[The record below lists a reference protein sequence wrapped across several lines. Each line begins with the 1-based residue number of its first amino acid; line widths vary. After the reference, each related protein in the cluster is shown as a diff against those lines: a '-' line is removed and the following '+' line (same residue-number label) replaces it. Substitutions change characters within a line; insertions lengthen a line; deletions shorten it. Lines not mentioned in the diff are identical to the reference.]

1 MSNASITSRILEVVA
16 AFEASKCSAYA
27 VNQSIELHAPA
38 FEGIPREQ
46 VDALNA
52 LGLKLLT
59 NDVSDLEREQLGW
72 ADTSGETIR
81 DIKGLLI
88 AISRLA

>member
-1 MSNASITSRILEVVA
+1 MSNASIASRILEVVA
-16 AFEASKCSAYA
+16 AFEASKSSAYA

-38 FEGIPREQ
+38 FEGISREK

-72 ADTSGETIR
+72 TDISGEAIW
-81 DIKGLLI
+81 DIKRLLM
-88 AISRLA
+88 AISRPA